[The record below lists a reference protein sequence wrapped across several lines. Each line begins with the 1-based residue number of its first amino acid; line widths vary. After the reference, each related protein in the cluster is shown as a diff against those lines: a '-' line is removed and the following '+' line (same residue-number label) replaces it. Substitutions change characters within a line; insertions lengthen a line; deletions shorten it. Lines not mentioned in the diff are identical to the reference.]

1 LFLTL
6 LTSGIGLLG
15 GCVAYFAYNLHV
27 ERQQLLREMQST
39 VDLLSTNATGALAFD
54 DSSAGSALLAS
65 LHTRPHVRMAVLYRA
80 DSTLFASYLRQD
92 LAREIT
98 VPPFLG
104 LASGPTWEKDRL
116 KSTSRI
122 FLGNREVGAL
132 YLEKDLADLRDQR
145 RTSEQITALIAA
157 ASLLLVYF
165 LTAVLQRSVTG
176 PIVKLAEIARWIA
189 AEGTYSLRA
198 PPLAGKELRQ
208 LGADFN
214 HMLEEISR
222 RDAALIESRDTLEKR
237 VFDRTR
243 ELEFEVAERSRA
255 ESALQERTSFLN
267 TLIASS
273 PIAIIVVGLDERT
286 ELANPAFLS
295 LFGLSEEETIGRS
308 IGGLIAPGSLAEE
321 VEVSQRQ
328 VLARKV
334 VHSTTRRAR
343 KDGRLI
349 DVEVH
354 GVPLLMNGEVCGS
367 LVLYQN
373 ITERLEA
380 EQRLR
385 EQSTYLHTLIEALP
399 IAMVAEN
406 AAGKIGL
413 ANPAFRKLFGYEL
426 SEMDG
431 KSIDQVVAPAELM
444 KDAISITQQVL
455 NGESLHTIVQRRHRD
470 GHLIDVEAFGVPFL
484 VDGVLRGQF
493 GLYKDISASLR
504 AEKALKESEELFRTL
519 SAASPIGIFVA
530 DAAGNRSYV
539 NQRWTEMTGL
549 SLDHSLGQGWL
560 IALHTD
566 DRERVRAEWIEA
578 TREGKL
584 FTSSYRYVSTQGKV
598 VRADVI
604 ARPIS
609 GIGDASRGYIGV
621 VQDVTEKYEVA
632 ERLRE
637 AKEVAEAASRAK
649 SEFLANMSHEIRTPM
664 NGIIG
669 MTELT
674 LDTQLT
680 PEQRDYLA
688 MVKSSADALLGVI
701 NDILDFS
708 KIEAGRLD
716 LESVPLSPLDCIEEA
731 LHPLALRAQQK
742 GLELTWSVEGDIP
755 DLVLGDPTRLRQIL
769 INLVGNAIKFTK
781 QGEVS
786 VKATRLPSSTPG
798 ITIRFAVTDTGIG
811 IPPEKHLQ
819 IFEAFSQA
827 DSSTTREFG
836 GTGLG
841 LSISARLV
849 KLMGGEIGLESAG
862 DHGSK
867 FFFTIQFAPAAPAD
881 RARTPLAL
889 PDLAGI
895 AVLAADDNEVNRKL
909 LERLLPKWGLRP
921 TIVADGHEALRLFQH
936 SAAQGHPFPLA
947 LLDQNM
953 PGMDGYELAERIGRA
968 AGSHRPAILI
978 LSSSPADASRDLPL
992 GIRCLSKPLRRSVL
1006 HEAIRVA
1013 LGAAGAPPRAPA
1025 RSPKSSVALQLLLVE
1040 DNAVNQKLGERL
1052 LSKMGHQVTL
1062 APNGQLAVDLALRK
1076 KFDLI
1081 LMDIQMP
1088 VMSGMEATRLI
1099 RDSEKKSGG
1108 HVPII
1113 AMTAHAMAGDAE
1125 KFFDAGMD
1133 GYVSKP
1139 IRQSFLRAE
1148 IDRLTPPQT
1157 TLENPAM
1164 DKSND
1169 SASVPGV
1176 NFAELLA
1183 RVENDRELLR
1193 DLLLIFKEEFPRH
1206 FQALQEAVSRG
1217 DSVQV
1222 AAVSHTLKGMLSNM
1236 AATRAAACAAALE
1249 QIAHAKNTPSF
1260 AKALVAFEH
1269 ETLRL
1274 VPEME
1279 TYLLEVQ
1286 HEDSHSR

>member
-1 LFLTL
+1 MLTIRIPELSLRQRFLLLTL

-15 GCVAYFAYNLHV
+15 GCIAYFAYDLHV
-27 ERQQLLREMQST
+27 ARQQLAQELQST
-39 VDLLSTNATGALAFD
+39 SGLLATNATAALAFD
-54 DSSAGSALLAS
+54 DPPAGSTLLAS
-65 LHTRPHVRMAVLYRA
+65 LHTRPRIRIGVLYRA
-80 DSTLFASYLRQD
+80 DGSFFASYVRHD
-92 LAREIT
+92 LALKAT
-98 VPPFLG
+98 VPPFQG
-104 LASGPTWEKDRL
+104 LVSGATWEKNRL
-116 KSTSRI
+116 KSFSPI
-122 FLGNREVGAL
+122 FLDDRKVGSL
-132 YLEKDLADLRDQR
+132 YLEKDLDDLQGLR
-145 RTSEQITALIAA
+145 RASQQITVLIAA

-165 LTAVLQRSVTG
+165 LTSILQRSITG
-176 PIVKLAEIARWIA
+176 PIIKLAEIARWIA
-189 AEGTYSLRA
+189 TEGTYSLRA
-198 PPLAGKELRQ
+198 PTLAGKELRQ

-214 HMLEEISR
+214 HMLQEISR
-222 RDAALIESRDTLEKR
+222 RDAALIESRDTLEQR
-237 VFDRTR
+237 VSDRTR
-243 ELEFEVAERSRA
+243 ELEFEVAERTRA

-273 PIAIIVVGLDERT
+273 PIAIIVMGLDAHCQS
-286 ELANPAFLS
+286 ANPAFLT
-295 LFGLSEEETIGRS
+295 LFGFSDREFIGKSVRN
-308 IGGLIAPGSLAEE
+308 LIAPAPLGEE
-321 VEVSQRQ
+321 IEVSMRQ
-328 VLARKV
+328 MRAHQV
-334 VHSTTRRAR
+334 VHYTTRRVR
-343 KDGRLI
+343 KDAQII

-354 GVPLLMNGEVCGS
+354 GVPLLVNGEVS
-367 LVLYQN
+367 AFLVLYQD
-373 ITERLEA
+373 ITERLKS
-380 EQRLR
+380 EQ
-385 EQSTYLHTLIEALP
+385 
-399 IAMVAEN
+399 
-406 AAGKIGL
+406 
-413 ANPAFRKLFGYEL
+413 
-426 SEMDG
+426 
-431 KSIDQVVAPAELM
+431 
-444 KDAISITQQVL
+444 
-455 NGESLHTIVQRRHRD
+455 
-470 GHLIDVEAFGVPFL
+470 
-484 VDGVLRGQF
+484 
-493 GLYKDISASLR
+493 
-504 AEKALKESEELFRTL
+504 
-519 SAASPIGIFVA
+519 
-530 DAAGNRSYV
+530 
-539 NQRWTEMTGL
+539 
-549 SLDHSLGQGWL
+549 
-560 IALHTD
+560 
-566 DRERVRAEWIEA
+566 
-578 TREGKL
+578 
-584 FTSSYRYVSTQGKV
+584 
-598 VRADVI
+598 
-604 ARPIS
+604 
-609 GIGDASRGYIGV
+609 
-621 VQDVTEKYEVA
+621 
-632 ERLRE
+632 RLRE
-637 AKEVAEAASRAK
+637 AKEAAEAASRAK

-688 MVKSSADALLGVI
+688 MVKTSADALLVVI
-701 NDILDFS
+701 NDVLDFS

-786 VKATRLPSSTPG
+786 VKATRLPSSTSG
-798 ITIRFAVTDTGIG
+798 VTIRFAVTDTGIG
-811 IPPEKHLQ
+811 IPPEKHRH

-862 DHGSK
+862 DRGSK
-867 FFFTIQFAPAAPAD
+867 FFFTIQFAHAAPTD
-881 RARTPLAL
+881 RVDAELAL

-936 SAAQGHPFPLA
+936 SVAQGHPFPLA

-953 PGMDGYELAERIGRA
+953 PGMDGYELAERIARA
-968 AGSHRPAILI
+968 SGSQRPAILI
-978 LSSSPADASRDLPL
+978 LSSSPADPSRAQHL
-992 GIRCLSKPLRRSVL
+992 GIRCLSKPLRRSAL

-1013 LGAAGAPPRAPA
+1013 LGAAGTASPILDPSPP
-1025 RSPKSSVALQLLLVE
+1025 SPVALHLLLVE

-1052 LSKMGHQVTL
+1052 LSKMGHRVTL
-1062 APNGQLAVDLALRK
+1062 VPNGRLAVDLALRS

-1088 VMSGMEATRLI
+1088 VMSGTEATRLI
-1099 RDSEKKSGG
+1099 RASEKVNGG

-1139 IRQSFLRAE
+1139 IRQAFLRAE
-1148 IDRLTPPQT
+1148 IDRLTSPKS

-1164 DKSND
+1164 NNSND
-1169 SASVPGV
+1169 RTLPGV
-1176 NFAELLA
+1176 NFPELLA

-1193 DLLLIFKEEFPRH
+1193 DLLLIFKEDFPRH
-1206 FQALQEAVSRG
+1206 FQTLQEAVSRA
-1217 DSVQV
+1217 DSEQV
-1222 AAVSHTLKGMLSNM
+1222 SVVSHTLKGMLSNLS
-1236 AATRAAACAAALE
+1236 ATRAAACAAALE
-1249 QIAHAKNTPSF
+1249 HIGRAKDTPSF

-1269 ETLRL
+1269 EALHL
-1274 VPEME
+1274 IPEMD